1 VRRDV
6 VAEMEKAQTTREQVF
21 EQMQA
26 QFAAFGAAAGAKR
39 LADGSPAPAPAGAPL
54 LAGAG
59 ATGDEE
65 KLTKAQK
72 DRKRKDAQKARKK
85 LEPAKTQPGTPAGAP
100 AAAPTAA
107 PTATSTP
114 TTTTGAGAT
123 TPQLLVSGPG
133 YQLFA
138 PPKPY
143 GQDVEV
149 CQAWGKAFYAGGT
162 ARADEPC
169 GWMNCF
175 NRCQPKSGTC
185 DRNHDLVG
193 PAQLKAALKA
203 NCTEK
208 QAARF
213 SA

>member
-1 VRRDV
+1 
-6 VAEMEKAQTTREQVF
+6 
-21 EQMQA
+21 MQA
-26 QFAAFGAAAGAKR
+26 QFAAIGAGAGAKR
-39 LADGSPAPAPAGAPL
+39 LADGSPAPALTGAP
-54 LAGAG
+54 AGAG
-59 ATGDEE
+59 ATGDEV
-65 KLTKAQK
+65 KLTKTQK

-85 LEPAKTQPGTPAGAP
+85 LDPAKTQPGTPSGAP

-107 PTATSTP
+107 PTATTTP
-114 TTTTGAGAT
+114 TSTTGAGAT

-143 GQDVEV
+143 GTDVEV

-169 GWMNCF
+169 GWIGCF
-175 NRCQPKSGTC
+175 DRCQPKNGTC
-185 DRNHDLVG
+185 DRDHDLVG

-203 NCTEK
+203 NCTER